1 MYLRHY
7 VRVESTGLSA
17 ENVPVVD
24 YVSTVA
30 IDPPAPGVKVVG
42 STLLGDLPKR
52 SDRDPRVHRDGY
64 SANVVGVGRVLV
76 SELDVTSGPV
86 HDIKSIPGQRLYDI
100 ATGEVR
106 RRHGIT
112 A

>member
-1 MYLRHY
+1 M
-7 VRVESTGLSA
+7 
-17 ENVPVVD
+17 VD

-30 IDPPAPGVKVVG
+30 IDPPAPGVEVVS

-64 SANVVGVGRVLV
+64 SANIVGVGRVLV
-76 SELDVTSGPV
+76 SELDVTPGPV
-86 HDIKSIPGQRLYDI
+86 HDIKPILGQRLYDI
-100 ATGEVR
+100 TTGEVR